1 MTEKEIKKVNKG
13 SLFGWLGSI
22 SFFAI
27 LIILAI
33 PSFEVSTY
41 PPVFAY
47 EVKKG
52 LRRGIKE
59 CSIRKAE
66 NKTTRFKD
74 VMSFKENYEQFEII
88 PLDPNSCFKAKA
100 VPTNDQNTWFEI
112 DYDPEK
118 GKVTKT
124 CGDSYKYE
132 CFKGNTWD
140 EAMREGFDNLRVNKY

>member
-59 CSIRKAE
+59 CSIREAE

-74 VMSFKENYEQFEII
+74 AMSFKENYEQFEII

-112 DYDPEK
+112 DATLGGYK
-118 GKVTKT
+118 KR
-124 CGDSYKYE
+124 CGDSSNGE

-140 EAMREGFDNLRVNKY
+140 EAMREGFDNMRVNTY

>member
-13 SLFGWLGSI
+13 SLFGCLGSI
-22 SFFAI
+22 SLLAI
-27 LIILAI
+27 LMILAI
-33 PSFEVSTY
+33 PSYVGWTGH
-41 PPVFAY
+41 PGVFAY

-59 CSIRKAE
+59 CFIRKAE

-74 VMSFKENYEQFEII
+74 AMSFKENYERFKII

-112 DYDPEK
+112 DATLGGYK
-118 GKVTKT
+118 KR
-124 CGDSYKYE
+124 CGDSSKVE

>member
-13 SLFGWLGSI
+13 CLFGWLGSI

-47 EVKKG
+47 KVKNG

-59 CSIRKAE
+59 CFIREAE

-74 VMSFKENYEQFEII
+74 AMTFKENYEQFEIL

-112 DYDPEK
+112 VIDIEK
-118 GKVTKT
+118 GSSKT
-124 CGDSYKYE
+124 CGDSSKYE
-132 CFKGNTWD
+132 CFDGNTWD
-140 EAMREGFDNLRVNKY
+140 ETMREGFDNMRLMN

>member
-13 SLFGWLGSI
+13 SLFGCLGSI
-22 SFFAI
+22 SFLAI
-27 LIILAI
+27 LMILAI
-33 PSFEVSTY
+33 SSFEYT
-41 PPVFAY
+41 PPPFVFAY

-74 VMSFKENYEQFEII
+74 AMSFKENYEQFEII

-112 DYDPEK
+112 DATLGGYK
-118 GKVTKT
+118 KR
-124 CGDSYKYE
+124 CGDSSKGE

-140 EAMREGFDNLRVNKY
+140 EAMREGFDNMRVNPY

>member
-47 EVKKG
+47 KVKNG

-59 CSIRKAE
+59 CFIREAE

-74 VMSFKENYEQFEII
+74 AMTFKENYEQFEIL

-112 DYDPEK
+112 DATLGGYK
-118 GKVTKT
+118 KR
-124 CGDSYKYE
+124 CGDSSKYE

-140 EAMREGFDNLRVNKY
+140 EAMREGFDNMRLMN

>member
-13 SLFGWLGSI
+13 SLFGCLGSI
-22 SFFAI
+22 SFLAI
-27 LIILAI
+27 LMILAI
-33 PSFEVSTY
+33 PSSFEVSTY

-59 CSIRKAE
+59 CSIREAE

-74 VMSFKENYEQFEII
+74 AMSFKENYEQFEII
-88 PLDPNSCFKAKA
+88 PLDPNSCFRAKA

-112 DYDPEK
+112 DATLGGSK
-118 GKVTKT
+118 R
-124 CGDSYKYE
+124 CGDSSKYE

>member
-59 CSIRKAE
+59 CFIREAE
-66 NKTTRFKD
+66 NKTT
-74 VMSFKENYEQFEII
+74 
-88 PLDPNSCFKAKA
+88 
-100 VPTNDQNTWFEI
+100 
-112 DYDPEK
+112 
-118 GKVTKT
+118 
-124 CGDSYKYE
+124 
-132 CFKGNTWD
+132 
-140 EAMREGFDNLRVNKY
+140 